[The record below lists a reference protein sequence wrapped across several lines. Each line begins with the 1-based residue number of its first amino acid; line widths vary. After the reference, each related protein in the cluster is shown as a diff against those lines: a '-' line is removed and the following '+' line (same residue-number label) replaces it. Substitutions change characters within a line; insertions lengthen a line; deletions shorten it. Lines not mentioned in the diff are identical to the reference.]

1 MQDDSPQDEPEE
13 SQSENSDV
21 DDGEAVD
28 ISGIEIDVGNT
39 DRTDSKGIEEPQ
51 RLVLDDSL
59 TGELEH
65 IVASDIFND
74 KSAQQDECL
83 EIGWQRDASVFDD
96 EGVLHAQWDIDLG
109 EFLSDVEDDPDA
121 ATMLGTANEFDLDAE
136 GSSTDDIEDA
146 MHPNANE
153 FNIDAEKYSS
163 AVSLGNELLCDH
175 SQVALVGEEVS
186 AEPSDMCSSS
196 LSFSQITVFPS
207 PSHVW
212 ISLTL
217 TASHTLLFTIAFM
230 IFAVFTNAYLKLF
243 TPTQFLIILLI
254 WVLSYGLISLT
265 CDAIYFMRQIYWA
278 LEFRQHGKVLE
289 NESGDDLFPEYSNEL
304 PQRIPTETTV
314 FIALLTAVIAV
325 TSYAVGVVS
334 GAL

>member
-109 EFLSDVEDDPDA
+109 EFLNDVDEDPDA
-121 ATMLGTANEFDLDAE
+121 ATMLGTTDFDLDAE
-136 GSSTDDIEDA
+136 G
-146 MHPNANE
+146 N
-153 FNIDAEKYSS
+153 DAEGNKVVLDSGLNEIDPELEGSS
-163 AVSLGNELLCDH
+163 QDGLEDKEDLMPFFSLF
-175 SQVALVGEEVS
+175 VY
-186 AEPSDMCSSS
+186 
-196 LSFSQITVFPS
+196 F
-207 PSHVW
+207 
-212 ISLTL
+212 ISLMVI
-217 TASHTLLFTIAFM
+217 SGV
-230 IFAVFTNAYLKLF
+230 VFF
-243 TPTQFLIILLI
+243 
-254 WVLSYGLISLT
+254 ISL
-265 CDAIYFMRQIYWA
+265 F
-278 LEFRQHGKVLE
+278 
-289 NESGDDLFPEYSNEL
+289 
-304 PQRIPTETTV
+304 
-314 FIALLTAVIAV
+314 LL
-325 TSYAVGVVS
+325 
-334 GAL
+334 

>member
-1 MQDDSPQDEPEE
+1 MQDDPPEDEPEE

-21 DDGEAVD
+21 DDGDAVD
-28 ISGIEIDVGNT
+28 VSGIEIEVGTT
-39 DRTDSKGIEEPQ
+39 DGGDSNAEQELPQ
-51 RLVLDDSL
+51 NLVLGDSL
-59 TGELEH
+59 TGDIES
-65 IVASDIFND
+65 IVASDIFNY
-74 KSAQQDECL
+74 SVQRDEIL
-83 EIGWQRDASVFDD
+83 EIGWQRDVSVFDD
-96 EGVLHAQWDIDLG
+96 EGMLHAQWDIDLG
-109 EFLSDVEDDPDA
+109 EFLNDVDEDPDA